1 MTIHDTF
8 VFVYAKD
15 GKIRCLTTGQG
26 AEMDALEKN
35 GWQHTATLN
44 SVLWIEALVNDDNAD
59 ELINELK
66 GETND

>member
-15 GKIRCLTTGQG
+15 GKIRCLTTDQ
-26 AEMDALEKN
+26 AIEMDTLKEKD
-35 GWQHTATLN
+35 WKHTATLN
-44 SVLWIEALVNDDNAD
+44 SVRWIEALVNGDNAG

-66 GETND
+66 GQSND

>member
-1 MTIHDTF
+1 MNIDTF

-15 GKIRCLTTGQG
+15 GKIRCLTVDHRK
-26 AEMDALEKN
+26 EMLALEDA

-44 SVLWIEALVNDDNAD
+44 TVYWIEAVVNGDNAE

-66 GETND
+66 GETNER

>member
-15 GKIRCLTTGQG
+15 GKIRCLTGTQPM
-26 AEMDALEKN
+26 EMNVLKH
-35 GWQHTATLN
+35 GWKHTATIN
-44 SVLWIEALVNDDNAD
+44 TVRWIEALVNGNNAD